1 MSISTKYSHSEFVFV
16 GKFLT
21 RRVLN
26 IDASICCP
34 PARPFSCYRA
44 GSFITIVGS
53 EGCCVIDDTK
63 HCLAVAWLPTN
74 SPTLP

>member
-21 RRVLN
+21 RKVLN

-34 PARPFSCYRA
+34 LQGP
-44 GSFITIVGS
+44 
-53 EGCCVIDDTK
+53 
-63 HCLAVAWLPTN
+63 LVAIGLDLS
-74 SPTLP
+74 SP